1 MTLSESTEA
10 FLASCDWLTDA
21 HLPAITS
28 LRMMA
33 ALLDQEINPPM
44 MTQYQLAYRNLMK
57 QAPQHAEELDE
68 LAKLL
73 KR

>member
-1 MTLSESTEA
+1 MTLSESTEL

-21 HLPAITS
+21 HLPAVTS
-28 LRMMA
+28 LRMMS
-33 ALLDQEINPPM
+33 ALLDQEINPPL

-57 QAPQHAEELDE
+57 QAPTHVEEVDE
-68 LAKLL
+68 LARLL